1 MRLPVPWEPEVFL
14 SILRERAGR
23 LEMVSAAGR
32 ALDSA
37 MRWDCGRRRKLRGRC
52 CLECGCRDR
61 QLQADG
67 GGFRSFGEFAE
78 ISRLLWL
85 QGEARS
91 AGAGARRSAVSEF
104 ATGGGV
110 VSRLPQQTLN
120 QNPVYIKLDPYCML
134 RRPSQQGIG
143 GVSAYSE
150 PKYGSGTYTLI
161 SPLCHC
167 VNDQLCLYPA
177 SHRELL

>member
-1 MRLPVPWEPEVFL
+1 MGVRELTCCRRRGGRPLRLPVPWEPEVFL

-61 QLQADG
+61 QLQADE

-91 AGAGARRSAVSEF
+91 AGAGARRSAVCRNLQWWRRVEASL
-104 ATGGGV
+104 ANPKPKSSLHQIGPLYV
-110 VSRLPQQTLN
+110 PPPCKLN
-120 QNPVYIKLDPYCML
+120 
-134 RRPSQQGIG
+134 
-143 GVSAYSE
+143 
-150 PKYGSGTYTLI
+150 
-161 SPLCHC
+161 
-167 VNDQLCLYPA
+167 
-177 SHRELL
+177 